1 MSKLSNPF
9 GSGKKQETAEVTGSA
24 AARGV
29 ETEVGT
35 EQPGN
40 PNVVAVKITPED
52 LETFKAKGGL
62 A

>member
-1 MSKLSNPF
+1 MAKLNNPF
-9 GSGKKQETAEVTGSA
+9 GSGKKEEKAEVTGSA

-29 ETEVGT
+29 ETEVGV

-40 PNVVAVKITPED
+40 PSVVAVKITAD
-52 LETFKAKGGL
+52 DVETFKKQGGL